1 MFGRVRD
8 EYHNV
13 LSFICYLRQFLVNM
27 IGSFNVEQS
36 QIIYNTLFS
45 DLKWNNWIFNH
56 ATEEKYAGRLYFIED
71 KALKISK
78 VLRTSP
84 KDDQWRNINGISIGA
99 AINEAPTETVETFQS
114 LPHKETNERVHGVVE
129 AAEEEDIHDEP
140 EAAQLGDIEAIGAG
154 MEEFGRDGEAP
165 IYRRSEEVK
174 DKTHAG
180 LSGLQIQ
187 ATEEEQVRYSSVF

>member
-1 MFGRVRD
+1 
-8 EYHNV
+8 
-13 LSFICYLRQFLVNM
+13 M
-27 IGSFNVEQS
+27 IVSFNVEQS
-36 QIIYNTLFS
+36 QVIYNTLFS

-56 ATEEKYAGRLYFIED
+56 VTEEKYAGRLYFIED
-71 KALKISK
+71 KALKLSK

-99 AINEAPTETVETFQS
+99 AINETPTETVETFES

-129 AAEEEDIHDEP
+129 AAEEEDIYDEP
-140 EAAQLGDIEAIGAG
+140 ETAQLGDIEATGAR
-154 MEEFGRDGEAP
+154 MEELGRDGEAS
-165 IYRRSEEVK
+165 IYRWSEEVK

-187 ATEEEQVRYSSVF
+187 AAEEEQVRYCGVF